1 MITVILFD
9 DEITGYCGADSLIIL
24 RKGRSPGRIIFEDWY
39 TVCPLLL
46 AWVPVTGGGGKDGVK
61 RENSESHLRRERC
74 QRAQLIPRG
83 VVVNAFSP

>member
-24 RKGRSPGRIIFEDWY
+24 RKGRSPGRLIFEDWY

-46 AWVPVTGGGGKDGVK
+46 AWVPVTGGGGGGRMGLNGKTVRAISDGK
-61 RENSESHLRRERC
+61 GAKELN
-74 QRAQLIPRG
+74 
-83 VVVNAFSP
+83 